1 MKAFEY
7 VNPTDIKSAVG
18 ELTRAGARGKL
29 IAGGID
35 LLGELKDYIRTPDV
49 VVNLKSVP
57 GLDRM
62 QAGTKGLSLGAL
74 VTLTDIAKNPQIRQ
88 TYTALAEAAESVGT
102 PQIRNVG
109 TIGGNLCQRPRCWYY
124 RDEHVLCLKKGGDRC
139 YAVDGENQYHAILGG
154 GPSWIV
160 HPSDCAPALI
170 ALNASVEITG
180 PKGTRTVPLEKFFVL
195 PMDNIFQENILQPNE
210 IVTRIT
216 VPRPPTGAKS
226 HYLKVRH
233 KESFDWALSGAAVY
247 LVMRGNVVRDVRI
260 VLSGVA
266 PIPWRSREAE
276 AVLKG
281 KTLTPALAERAG
293 AAAVTKAKLPN
304 ANAHNAY
311 KIPLTRNTVR
321 LALLHAAGIE
331 A

>member
-7 VNPTDIKSAVG
+7 VNPTDIKSAVN

-35 LLGELKDYIRTPDV
+35 LLGELKDYIRTPDI

-57 GLDRM
+57 GLNRM
-62 QAGTKGLSLGAL
+62 QTGAKGLTLGAL
-74 VTLTDIAKNPQIRQ
+74 VTLTDIAENPQIRQ
-88 TYTALAEAAESVGT
+88 TYTALAEAAASVGT

-180 PKGTRTVPLEKFFVL
+180 PKGTRTVPLEKFFLL

-216 VPRPPTGAKS
+216 VPRPPAGAKS
-226 HYLKVRH
+226 HYLKVKH

-247 LVMRGNVVRDVRI
+247 LVMRGNVVRDARI

-281 KTLTPALAERAG
+281 KILTPALAERAG
-293 AAAVTKAKLPN
+293 VAAVAKAKLPN
-304 ANAHNAY
+304 PNAHNAY

-321 LALLHAAGIE
+321 LALLHTAGIQ